1 MTQNYVASVTNKQ
14 TRPRSYLNFTEKN
27 VAPADV
33 AWRSCLPKIYGGG
46 PAPAAPTHGGH
57 SGMRFEKAGGKEV
70 AAALKPTA

>member
-1 MTQNYVASVTNKQ
+1 MPEA
-14 TRPRSYLNFTEKN
+14 L
-27 VAPADV
+27 
-33 AWRSCLPKIYGGG
+33 AWQSCLPKIYGVG